1 MLRRIFPVCVFVYLL
16 YVQYAYC
23 YVVCKTGIYDSGRR
37 SAGVGLIVGEAVL
50 VALLLASWAL
60 LFVAGPGSLPV
71 AVPPYNL
78 NSYYANGQLYVRGE
92 LDEKSPRPAL
102 LVRPV
107 PFHQDVTLTPLLHAG
122 PLHPAFR
129 PLLSLHRHN
138 RSAEQLRV
146 VSVLCV
152 VLRAA
157 LFLHLGVD
165 VCVFRGCAQLRPAP
179 HPAPGRAAHDR
190 RQRAVHAAAA
200 DAQHVDRPHFPAQ
213 RDQHRLPAAQQGPAV
228 QIHAWLAPV
237 EAEKHSIASQNY
249 QRTGPHGTRQLP
261 AVRQRR
267 ASGRA
272 QRACRAASPGNNPP
286 LQQGVSGKCSGL
298 VQQPQIHRCAG
309 NRCVRVRNVVSAV

>member
-1 MLRRIFPVCVFVYLL
+1 MSSTPTATCGACGAASGVVGAPVCRWPRLAPCGGAAVQPEQLL
-16 YVQYAYC
+16 RQRTA
-23 YVVCKTGIYDSGRR
+23 VCARRAGREIAVGSGRR
-37 SAGVGLIVGEAVL
+37 GADCAAADV
-50 VALLLASWAL
+50 
-60 LFVAGPGSLPV
+60 SL
-71 AVPPYNL
+71 
-78 NSYYANGQLYVRGE
+78 QRR
-92 LDEKSPRPAL
+92 RPAL

-138 RSAEQLRV
+138 RGAEQLRV

-190 RQRAVHAAAA
+190 RQRAIHAAAA

-213 RDQHRLPAAQQGPAV
+213 RDQHRLLAAQQGPAV

-237 EAEKHSIASQNY
+237 ETEKHSIASQNY

-286 LQQGVSGKCSGL
+286 LQQRVSGKCSGL

-309 NRCVRVRNVVSAV
+309 NRCVRVRNAVSAI